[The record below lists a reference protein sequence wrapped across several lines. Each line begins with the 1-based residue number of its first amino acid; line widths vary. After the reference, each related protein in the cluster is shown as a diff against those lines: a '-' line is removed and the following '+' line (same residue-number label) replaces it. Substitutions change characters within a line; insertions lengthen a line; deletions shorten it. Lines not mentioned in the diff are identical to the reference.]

1 MTRAVR
7 PTEIRLRDNVYVT
20 VSQNQGSETVTLYAP
35 PNHRDPKIDASGLG
49 PHQSWFEPGDGS
61 AEYKGMPVEAV
72 RAYCRLHGGVAEAGE
87 MALALLKKLP
97 SAAAEPVP
105 APEQPS
111 APAVEE
117 AAAPRPFSLLGEP
130 WWPRGPRPRLT
141 PGHRINLSWKGLLRA
156 SNSTT

>member
-7 PTEIRLRDNVYVT
+7 STEIRLRDNVYISVSKDPGSDT
-20 VSQNQGSETVTLYAP
+20 VMFYAP
-35 PNHRDPKIDASGLG
+35 PRHRDPKIDTSGLG

-97 SAAAEPVP
+97 SGAAEPAL
-105 APEQPS
+105 APEQPT

-117 AAAPRPFSLLGEP
+117 AAAPRPFPLRGEP
-130 WWPRGPRPRLT
+130 WWEGGPRPRLT

-156 SNSTT
+156 